1 MGLIYVGNSDS
12 CNVMVK
18 ALEEKEKNVEMLTSK
33 LKEATEAL
41 EANEKLLRDVNDKVR
56 DCESHQC

>member
-18 ALEEKEKNVEMLTSK
+18 ALEEKEKNIEMLTSK